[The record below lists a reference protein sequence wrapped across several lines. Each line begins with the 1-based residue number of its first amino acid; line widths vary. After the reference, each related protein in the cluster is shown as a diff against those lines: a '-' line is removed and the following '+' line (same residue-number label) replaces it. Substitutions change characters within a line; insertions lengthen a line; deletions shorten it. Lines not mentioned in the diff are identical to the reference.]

1 MFLAS
6 CASTT
11 VVEKTKILCSGQIVT
26 VDLSSDVL
34 SNETAR
40 SILLNNQLYEACVEA
55 NQ

>member
-1 MFLAS
+1 MFLSS

-11 VVEKTKILCSGQIVT
+11 VIEKTMVICSGQIVT

-34 SNETAR
+34 SGETAR
-40 SILLNNQLYEACVEA
+40 SILLNNRLYEACMEA